1 MENNIEEIARNMNK
15 EILELIITNEN
26 DLYRH
31 INKRNNL
38 RNKIN
43 FCSQHEFKE
52 EVRIANIEL
61 SAIDSIVY
69 DYEHF
74 IKDLKIILKSYEN
87 PELIK

>member
-1 MENNIEEIARNMNK
+1 MEK
-15 EILELIITNEN
+15 EILELIRTNQE

-31 INKRNNL
+31 INRRDNL

-43 FCSQHEFKE
+43 FCYQHKFEE

-61 SAIDSIVY
+61 SSIDSVIY

-74 IKDLKIILKSYEN
+74 IKDLRIILKSYEN
-87 PELIK
+87 GSKET

>member
-1 MENNIEEIARNMNK
+1 MEK
-15 EILELIITNEN
+15 EILELIRTNQE

-31 INKRNNL
+31 INKRDNL
-38 RNKIN
+38 RNKVN

-52 EVRIANIEL
+52 EVRIASIEL
-61 SAIDSIVY
+61 SAIDGIIY

-87 PELIK
+87 GSKKTES